1 MALRRRLKWKSFDPP
16 GSRPNAPAMPQLS
29 GQVVIITGA
38 SSGIG
43 EATARRLARG
53 GAKVVIAA
61 RRPDRLEALARALD
75 PSGANVL
82 AVAGDITSDADRR
95 QLVAAALQ
103 KFGRIDGLVNNAGY
117 GTRGPVEIVPVDAIR
132 KNFETNLFSLI
143 ALTQL
148 VLPHLRER
156 GTGCIVNI
164 GSVAGRIAR
173 PLSSIYDSTKHAL
186 EAITDGLRGELKPFG
201 VRVSLIRPGFILTE
215 FVDAANA
222 ASTEVIAHAGP
233 YAPYLGGFRVGY
245 DKLRRIAG
253 TPDDIARLVERALTS
268 DNPAARYS
276 GPFHAKVFLLL
287 KWLLPDRA
295 LSFIV
300 RLRK

>member
-1 MALRRRLKWKSFDPP
+1 MRSLT
-16 GSRPNAPAMPQLS
+16 
-29 GQVVIITGA
+29 GQVIIITGA

-43 EATARRLARG
+43 EATARRLVCG
-53 GAKVVIAA
+53 GARVGLSA
-61 RRPDRLEALARALD
+61 RRADRLEALARELD
-75 PSGANVL
+75 PAGADVL

-95 QLVAAALQ
+95 KLITSTLQ

-117 GTRGPVEIVPVDAIR
+117 GTRGPVEIVPVAAIR
-132 KNFETNLFSLI
+132 KNFETNVFSLV

-148 VLPHLRER
+148 VLPPMRER
-156 GTGCIVNI
+156 GDGCIVNI
-164 GSVAGRIAR
+164 GSVAGKIAR

-186 EAITDGLRGELKPFG
+186 EALTDGLRGELKPFG
-201 VRVSLIRPGFILTE
+201 VRVTLIRPGFILTE
-215 FVDAANA
+215 FVDAADA
-222 ASTEVIAHAGP
+222 ASTEIIENAGP

-268 DNPAARYS
+268 DNPAPRYS
-276 GPFHAKVFLLL
+276 GPLHAKIFLLL

-295 LSFIV
+295 LEFIV
-300 RLRK
+300 RLRR

>member
-1 MALRRRLKWKSFDPP
+1 
-16 GSRPNAPAMPQLS
+16 MPQLS

-43 EATARRLARG
+43 EAAARRLVRG
-53 GAKVVIAA
+53 GALVAIFGRRHTQLTNVA
-61 RRPDRLEALARALD
+61 RGID
-75 PSGANVL
+75 PTGECVL
-82 AVAGDITSDADRR
+82 PIAGDITSDADRR
-95 QLVAAALQ
+95 RLVAATLE

-117 GTRGPVEIVPVDAIR
+117 GTRGPVEIAPVDVIR
-132 KNFETNLFSLI
+132 KNYETNVFSLI

-148 VLPHLRER
+148 VLPAMRER
-156 GTGCIVNI
+156 GGGCIVNI
-164 GSVAGRIAR
+164 GSVAGKIAR

-186 EAITDGLRGELKPFG
+186 EALTDGLRGELKPFG
-201 VRVSLIRPGFILTE
+201 VRVTLIRPGFILTE

-222 ASTEVIAHAGP
+222 ASTGVIENAGP

-253 TPDDIARLVERALTS
+253 TPDDIARLVECALVS
-268 DNPAARYS
+268 DNPAPRYS
-276 GPFHAKVFLLL
+276 GPFHAKVFLFL

-295 LSFIV
+295 LAFIV